1 MDKENL
7 SAQKDQVGGDHEHHH
22 DHSSEDNSTVER
34 ITPQ

>member
-22 DHSSEDNSTVER
+22 DHRDRKSVV
-34 ITPQ
+34 